1 MYTGEVYGNYMK
13 TSVKNK
19 FCPYINKYRERE
31 VEKYLCWGLLEFSER
46 KVARSYK
53 QEFWMDKKFQLDKEK
68 HHGPMMLVIV
78 LMRGIK
84 LWKEWKQEDTSK
96 NKYLEAKKKL

>member
-31 VEKYLCWGLLEFSER
+31 KLKSTFVEVYWNFLKERLLE
-46 KVARSYK
+46 ATNRS
-53 QEFWMDKKFQLDKEK
+53 FGW
-68 HHGPMMLVIV
+68 
-78 LMRGIK
+78 
-84 LWKEWKQEDTSK
+84 TK
-96 NKYLEAKKKL
+96 NSS